1 MIEIISRLPEGYQE
15 VEYIESS
22 GTQYID
28 TGVKPNQDTGVTIDF
43 QLTNVSSWQ
52 CIFGAANSAQNADEY
67 GVWHSGTKFGFYYAS
82 TNVTVGVNATTR
94 HQFVCSKNSLS
105 VDGTAYSSPVYTNF
119 TTNYN
124 LILCAVNYAGNINY
138 SASVKLYSAKIYA
151 NGVLVRDFIP
161 CKNVNG
167 VVGLWDNVNNQFY
180 TNSGSGTFT
189 AGRDV
194 GDIVITPGGVIPMQY
209 ARRRIMI
216 NKDKKGPWIVT
227 LNGMYRIN
235 EPCSIGNPVRYNGKK
250 YTVSGYN
257 NPPFEVNGGDVIAV
271 GYFNGNRITQY
282 NRGYVAVDGQ
292 RVTNSAEQ
300 QCGYYYYTVRSD
312 VVVTGFFNDNP
323 SDIQEWYMGANIT
336 TQ

>member
-52 CIFGAANSAQNADEY
+52 CIFGAANSKQNADEY
-67 GVWHSGTKFGFYYAS
+67 GVWHTGTQFGFYYAS
-82 TNVTVGVNATTR
+82 TNVTVGADATTR

-105 VDGTAYSSPVYTNF
+105 VDGTAYSSPAYTNF

-124 LILCAVNYAGNINY
+124 LILGAVNYAGNINY

-194 GDIVITPGGVIPMQY
+194 GDIVITPGGIISCE
-209 ARRRIMI
+209 AALRRRAMGHKQEEHYPTEFTVNITGNTNTANYVSYQGTVRYAPSTLQVPNGDTMTI
-216 NKDKKGPWIVT
+216 TCFQDMNFSGRIY
-227 LNGMYRIN
+227 LNGKQVGLKTYTLIVSADTVIN
-235 EPCSIGNPVRYNGKK
+235 FV
-250 YTVSGYN
+250 
-257 NPPFEVNGGDVIAV
+257 
-271 GYFNGNRITQY
+271 
-282 NRGYVAVDGQ
+282 VAALGRD
-292 RVTNSAEQ
+292 A
-300 QCGYYYYTVRSD
+300 Y
-312 VVVTGFFNDNP
+312 
-323 SDIQEWYMGANIT
+323 IT
-336 TQ
+336 TT